1 MDECSFCGGSLHP
14 KTLPHYD
21 YSWDKDT
28 YRFERVPALVC
39 AACGEVFFEA
49 HVSQAMNKMVSGNPQ
64 PKRFDQIPV
73 LDLHFEPV

>member
-1 MDECSFCGGSLHP
+1 MDECIYCGGSLHP

-21 YSWDKDT
+21 YPWGAET

-39 AACGEVFFEA
+39 AACGEIFFEA
-49 HVSQAMNKMVSGNPQ
+49 PVSQAMNKMVSTNPT

-73 LDLHFEPV
+73 LDLHVEPV